1 MTMALFKKKKP
12 DLLLLDYCPQCD
24 TFTKRGEAGG
34 ECFFCSSLSTYGLL
48 MQYAPNMSKEDA
60 DKLWE
65 MGLDDTQTIL
75 ASEWD
80 KLNSTE
86 KESRLN
92 AARDIA
98 ISFLNLLDDVKSKSE
113 QDNLI

>member
-1 MTMALFKKKKP
+1 MALFKKKEP
-12 DLLLLDYCPQCD
+12 DLLLLEYCPQCD
-24 TFTKRGEAGG
+24 TFTKRGGARS
-34 ECFFCSSLSTYGLL
+34 ECVFCSSLSTLGLL
-48 MQYAPNMSKEDA
+48 LQYAPNMSKEDI

-65 MGLDDTQTIL
+65 MGTDDTQMVL

-98 ISFLNLLDDVKSKSE
+98 IPFLNLLDDVKSESE